1 MKSFYTV
8 SLALT
13 GGYYRDSAFTYGAL
27 ADLQR
32 ALEWE
37 FWHDLREGDQLVLSY
52 GDVPLETYIGGELK
66 QTIDLMPF
74 VTVRGANG
82 VVFTPAGHEWREYH
96 PEKWT
101 IKGTDVCPDE
111 EFCKSAVLWLDWGA
125 APVLALEEPVLE
137 QGEEAEGR
145 QEYRGQLCQSTY
157 RHGYENIEAGE
168 EYDRE
173 YEERMESD
181 LAIDP
186 DWLTFNGGA
195 VRALAESMHATGDYS
210 AMPILADALQEAG
223 CENELFLWH
232 CRGPACVYARG
243 SWLVER
249 LRRGVTGGEESEEDG
264 E

>member
-1 MKSFYTV
+1 
-8 SLALT
+8 
-13 GGYYRDSAFTYGAL
+13 
-27 ADLQR
+27 
-32 ALEWE
+32 
-37 FWHDLREGDQLVLSY
+37 
-52 GDVPLETYIGGELK
+52 
-66 QTIDLMPF
+66 MPF

-82 VVFTPAGHEWREYH
+82 VAFTPAGHDWYERDDEQ
-96 PEKWT
+96 KWV
-101 IKGTDVCPDE
+101 IKGTNVRPDE

-125 APVLALEEPVLE
+125 VPVLALEEPVLE
-137 QGEEAEGR
+137 KGEEAEGQ

-157 RHGYENIEAGE
+157 RHGYENTEADPE
-168 EYDRE
+168 SDRE

-249 LRRGVTGGEESEEDG
+249 LRRPAAGAGDEESEEDG